1 MFPEFDFD
9 INYVFPSIY
18 IFLNYFIYYS
28 NIIFTF
34 TINALIIILF
44 FDYCQKIK
52 ILDNIKYE
60 LSISKTITDNS
71 IKELKLDMNKLN
83 KQIDVNNKFT
93 TEQFKHNEN
102 NYERYKRDI
111 SNFRSEIKLL
121 KNIITKKETEKD
133 KILDSLSSTFETFC
147 KKIEHDMELFN
158 NDISSTLLSF
168 RKENSEKDSMIGN
181 LYIEMEKTNTNL
193 NKIEK
198 QCSEHVLSSE
208 KNAKRIYSIEHT
220 ISELSI
226 NTVEQTLYK
235 KLLLIYPSLIQ
246 SYRVTDE
253 RDIRKCITY
262 SFLIEEYKIIIELDG
277 MHLFEQEPDSESPEK
292 YQEWEKIKMK
302 QARDRGY
309 SIIRILEDH
318 VCFDIS
324 YSIDKIK
331 ESIQKII
338 NDKIVQNIYIS
349 ESDINEYDVF
359 NNF

>member
-9 INYVFPSIY
+9 IDYVFPSIY

-93 TEQFKHNEN
+93 TEQFKHIEN

-168 RKENSEKDSMIGN
+168 RKENSEKDSMIGT

-208 KNAKRIYSIEHT
+208 KNAQKIYYIEHT
-220 ISELSI
+220 ISELRF
-226 NTVEQTLYK
+226 NTVEQKLYK

-246 SYRVTDE
+246 SYRVGNE
-253 RDIRKCITY
+253 YGKCITY
-262 SFLIEEYKIIIELDG
+262 SFFIKEYKIIIELDG
-277 MHLFEQEPDSESPEK
+277 RHLFEQEPDLESPEK
-292 YQEWEKIKMK
+292 YQEREKIKIK
-302 QARDRGY
+302 HARDYDY
-309 SIIRILEDH
+309 SIIRITEEY
-318 VCFDIS
+318 VIFDTS
-324 YSIDKIK
+324 DSIDKIK

-338 NDKIVQNIYIS
+338 NDKIVQNIYIC
-349 ESDINEYDVF
+349 ENNEYDVF